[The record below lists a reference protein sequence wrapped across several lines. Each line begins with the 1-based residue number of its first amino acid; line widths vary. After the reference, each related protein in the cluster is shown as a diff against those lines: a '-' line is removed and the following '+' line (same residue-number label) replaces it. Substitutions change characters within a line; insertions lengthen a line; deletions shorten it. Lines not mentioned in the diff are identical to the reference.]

1 MATFNRDFW
10 NERFAAEAYVFGTAP
25 SVFLQENA
33 QVIPP
38 GSRVLVPADGEGRNS
53 VFLAQQGHTVVA
65 TDIAE
70 EGIAKARK
78 LADKA
83 GASVDFQLL
92 DLQGWDWPEA
102 AFDAIVGIFIQFA
115 PPAFRDEIFAGMK
128 RAVRPGGVV
137 LLHGYTPKQLEFRT
151 GGPPNLDHLYT
162 DALLR
167 DAFDGWEILR
177 LESYERDLD
186 EGAGHSGR
194 SALVDLVARR
204 PAR

>member
-33 QVIPP
+33 PVIPP